1 MGDNSLFR
9 GLIDD
14 IEFAILPVK
23 NFLRDTF
30 SCDLNVTNAVRARI
44 VRKNKGLYLI
54 PRFPSLLCMNRY
66 EPVTLKGL
74 KYAGKIQQ
82 KDNLKRCPDY

>member
-23 NFLRDTF
+23 KLFADTF

-44 VRKNKGLYLI
+44 VRKNKGRYLI
-54 PRFPSLLCMNRY
+54 PRFQSVLCMNRH
-66 EPVTLKGL
+66 EPVTL
-74 KYAGKIQQ
+74 
-82 KDNLKRCPDY
+82 NC

>member
-14 IEFAILPVK
+14 IESK

-30 SCDLNVTNAVRARI
+30 SCDLKVNALRARV

-54 PRFPSLLCMNRY
+54 PRFPSVLCMNRY

-74 KYAGKIQQ
+74 KYAGKMQQ
-82 KDNLKRCPDY
+82 KDNLKRCPGHD